1 MTSSKQW
8 MRLLIK
14 GFLRIAFRMYYRSI
28 QVQGA
33 EVIPKEGAVLLV
45 ANHPN
50 SLLDPAILVHLFA
63 RPLHFGAKHTLFS
76 GPYKPILE
84 AFGAIPLVRAQD
96 DPRGGRRNLEAL
108 DRYAELLNQK
118 LATAIFPEGVSQDDP
133 QVVPIKTGA
142 ARIALKAE
150 SAADFNLGLLIV
162 PVGLQFEP
170 RRRFRADAFVR
181 FGEPLKI
188 ADLAKL
194 HAENPRQAIRE
205 LTGEI
210 DTALKKLAFHV
221 AEQENLPLVER
232 LADVYFQRVQQTGLA
247 GVDRKGL
254 RGELLYRTAA
264 CLNHYLQAD
273 PDAVTEIEHQ
283 LELYERLREKAGVDR
298 QILEEGARLL
308 PGPLAPA
315 QVVAEVLLGA
325 IPALFGF
332 VTGAIPFYLTRGVSN
347 KILSGTKHAPA
358 LSFIHIV
365 VGLVAFLLFYGLE
378 IWWVSSY
385 VSNAATLAFILL
397 LIPTG
402 LFTRFYS
409 GRVWKL
415 CSHLGGRVSSW
426 AKLSAVTRVTQAQ
439 NDLLQLMDRMRER
452 YRVEVLGWSAL
463 PPRRP
468 FPLRTAFAV
477 LLAAVLVILGFLV
490 AQLG

>member
-1 MTSSKQW
+1 MTSFKTW
-8 MRLLIK
+8 LRLLIK
-14 GFLRIAFRMYYRSI
+14 GLLRIVLRLYYRSI

-33 EVIPKEGAVLLV
+33 EAIPAEGAVLLV

-50 SLLDPAILVHLFA
+50 SLLDPAILVHLIS
-63 RPLHFGAKHTLFS
+63 RTLHFGAKHTLFS
-76 GPYKPILE
+76 GPYKPVLE

-108 DRYAELLNQK
+108 DRYAELLDEK

-181 FGEPLKI
+181 FGEPLKV
-188 ADLAKL
+188 ADLALL

-205 LTGEI
+205 LTGRI

-221 AEQENLPLVER
+221 EERENLPLVER
-232 LADVYFQRVQQTGLA
+232 LADVYFQRVQHTGLA

-273 PDAVTEIEHQ
+273 PDAVTEIERQ
-283 LELYERLREKAGVDR
+283 LERYERLREKAGVDR
-298 QILEEGARLL
+298 QLLEEAARLL

-347 KILSGTKHAPA
+347 RILSSTKHAPA
-358 LSFIHIV
+358 LSSAHIMA
-365 VGLVAFLLFYGLE
+365 GLVAFPLFYGLE
-378 IWWVSSY
+378 IWLLSIYAS
-385 VSNAATLAFILL
+385 APATLAFILL

-402 LFTRFYS
+402 LFARFYI

-415 CSHLGGRVSSW
+415 FSHLGGRLSSW
-426 AKLSAVTRVTQAQ
+426 MKLSAVTRITQAQ
-439 NDLLQLMDRMRER
+439 NDLLQRMDQMRDR
-452 YRVEVLGWSAL
+452 YRVEVLGWSTV

-477 LLAAVLVILGFLV
+477 LLVVVLVLLGFFV
-490 AQLG
+490 AG

>member
-14 GFLRIAFRMYYRSI
+14 GFLRLAFRAYYRSI

-50 SLLDPAILVHLFA
+50 SLLDPAILVHLFS
-63 RPLHFGAKHTLFS
+63 RRLHFGAKHTLFA

-181 FGEPLKI
+181 FGEPLKV
-188 ADLAKL
+188 ADLASL

-221 AEQENLPLVER
+221 EEQENLPLVER
-232 LADVYFQRVQQTGLA
+232 LADVYFQRVQQTGMA

-264 CLNHYLQAD
+264 CLNHYLRAD

-283 LELYERLREKAGVDR
+283 LERYEKLREKAGLDR
-298 QILEEGARLL
+298 QILEEAARLL

-315 QVVAEVLLGA
+315 QVVAEVLLGG

-347 KILSGTKHAPA
+347 KILSSTKHAPA

-385 VSNAATLAFILL
+385 ASEATTLAFILL

-402 LFTRFYS
+402 LFARFYG

-415 CSHLGGRVSSW
+415 FSHLGGRMSSW
-426 AKLSAVTRVTQAQ
+426 VKLSAVTHVTQAQ
-439 NDLLQLMDRMRER
+439 NDLLQLMDQMRNR
-452 YRVEVLGWSAL
+452 YRVEVLGWSTL

-477 LLAAVLVILGFLV
+477 LLIAFLIFLGFF
-490 AQLG
+490 AAG